1 MVVRAESMF
10 HVEHKEELDEV
21 FHVEHSENEELIHPY
36 FDMVSHFVPC
46 DSTEC
51 NDYQCEMAE

>member
-1 MVVRAESMF
+1 MF